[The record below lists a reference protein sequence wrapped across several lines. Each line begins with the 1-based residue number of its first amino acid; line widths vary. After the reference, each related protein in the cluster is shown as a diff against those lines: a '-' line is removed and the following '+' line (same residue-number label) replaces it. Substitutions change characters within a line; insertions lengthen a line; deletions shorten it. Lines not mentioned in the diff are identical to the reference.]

1 MKTFFQL
8 REELQQLD
16 ESPFGDPYNTKGRT
30 KDAHDDHNAAINYH
44 EHQKKQH
51 AIAQARAERNGNAS
65 KAEHHEEAGMEHHFA
80 AEAHREAKAMLN
92 KHGPDH
98 HEYES
103 EAKAAHSQTK
113 DLS

>member
-1 MKTFFQL
+1 MKKF
-8 REELQQLD
+8 LQYIN
-16 ESPFGDPYNTKGRT
+16 ESPFGDPYNTRGRT

-65 KAEHHEEAGMEHHFA
+65 KAEHHEEAGMEHHMA
-80 AEAHREAKAMLN
+80 AEAHRDAKALLN

-98 HEYES
+98 HKYEA
-103 EAKAAHSQTK
+103 EADSAHNMTRELK
-113 DLS
+113 